1 MVSGRRHV
9 IRGQFLSC
17 DSEGADTETSVWAA
31 RYWWRGS
38 KEDAM
43 RPIRLLRALVPIL
56 AAALLTGLLAPSAPA
71 GPAAAAVAP
80 AGALERYAQDTWASF
95 VTMVDANSGLPTDQL
110 HADGSRDVQTS
121 TTNIGAYMWST
132 LVAERLG
139 IVGHAEA
146 VARLSRTITTLE
158 HMERHAPSGQFY
170 NWYDHRTGAKLTV
183 WPPTGQPLT
192 PILSSVDNGWLA
204 TGLHLVARGVP
215 ELSARAAALF
225 DSMDFGFY
233 YRPDVNRILFHYA
246 PDTGDAPCCYDTIVS
261 ESRIASYLGIAKGQI
276 PQREYFGAWRS
287 FPDTCD
293 WSWQETRPVG
303 FHRTYFGVSVFDGA
317 YRYNGTRVTPAW
329 GGSMFE
335 ALMPT
340 LFVPEEVWGGG
351 SWRANHP
358 LWVQAQVN
366 HGLYEAGYGYWGFS
380 PANTPEGGYA
390 AYGVDAIGMDPGGYP
405 SNNDRTLVDHGFAG
419 CPGRDPKPDPPP
431 SAYTNGVVTPHAAFL
446 ALRWAPA
453 ETLANLARLERDF
466 AIYTPWGFRDSV
478 NVGTGVVSGSYLSLD
493 QGIIMAAIGNA
504 LGSDFLRQLFV
515 TGDFQ
520 RALRPPIGVEEFN
533 AFPRGCTV
541 EGTAGNDHLVGTS
554 GDDVLCGEGGDDV
567 IDGAGGRDIVFG
579 DGGDDQVMG
588 GSGDDTL
595 YGGTGDDTL
604 AGGDGA
610 DVLSGGPGDDTLAG
624 GSGPDHHEGGT
635 GDNRCPDLAAG
646 DTANAC

>member
-1 MVSGRRHV
+1 
-9 IRGQFLSC
+9 
-17 DSEGADTETSVWAA
+17 
-31 RYWWRGS
+31 
-38 KEDAM
+38 M

-56 AAALLTGLLAPSAPA
+56 AAALLTGLLAPSVPA
-71 GPAAAAVAP
+71 GPAAAPATP

-95 VTMVDANSGLPTDQL
+95 VAMVDDNSGLPTDKL
-110 HADGSRDVQTS
+110 HQDGSRDVQTS
-121 TTNIGAYMWST
+121 TTNIGAYLWST

-139 IVGHAEA
+139 IVGHAEV
-146 VARLSRTITTLE
+146 VARLSKTIATLE
-158 HMERHAPSGQFY
+158 HMERYQPGGQFY
-170 NWYDHRTGAKLTV
+170 NWYDHRSGAKLTV

-204 TGLHLVARGVP
+204 TGLQLVRRGVP
-215 ELSARAAALF
+215 ELSGRAGALF

-233 YRPDVNRILFHYA
+233 YRPNVNRILFHYA
-246 PDTGDAPCCYDTIVS
+246 PDTGEAPCCYDTIVS
-261 ESRIASYLGIAKGQI
+261 ESRIASYLGIAEGQI
-276 PQREYFGAWRS
+276 PQRHYFGAWRS
-287 FPDTCD
+287 FPDSCD

-303 FHRTYFGVSVFDGA
+303 FQRTYFGVSVFDGA

-351 SWRANHP
+351 SWRVNHP
-358 LWVQAQVN
+358 LWVQAQIH
-366 HGLYEAGYGYWGFS
+366 HGLREAGYGYWGFS
-380 PANTPEGGYA
+380 PANRPEGGYD
-390 AYGVDAIGMDPGGYP
+390 AYGVDAIGMDPNGYP
-405 SNNDRTLVDHGFAG
+405 SNEDRTLVDHGFEG
-419 CPGRDPKPDPPP
+419 CPGRDPVPDPPP

-453 ETLANLARLERDF
+453 ETLANLARLARDF
-466 AIYTPWGFRDSV
+466 DLYTPWGFRDSV
-478 NVGTGVVSGSYLSLD
+478 NVDTGTVSDSYLSLD

-504 LGSDFLRQLFV
+504 LGGDFLRRLFV

-520 RALRPPIGVEEFN
+520 RALQPPIGVEEFN

-541 EGTAGNDHLVGTS
+541 EGTTGDDHLVGS
-554 GDDVLCGEGGDDV
+554 GRDDVLCGEGGDDV
-567 IDGAGGRDIVFG
+567 IDGGGGRDVVFG
-579 DGGDDQVMG
+579 DGGDDRVAG
-588 GSGDDTL
+588 GGGDDTL
-595 YGGTGDDTL
+595 YGGGGEDEL
-604 AGGDGA
+604 AGGDGF

-624 GSGPDHHEGGT
+624 GLGPDHHEGGT